1 MSASHVI
8 RSLLSLLL
16 GLPLIAERK
25 SKKSKHQH
33 SVGYSE
39 PLESLLEPH
48 RYFISA
54 AKVGFA
60 VPQSFHTTIE
70 AALEKLIARSP
81 HDLQTQIANIS
92 SCAIITFLLRILSSP
107 ALFAPGPNY
116 LSQLAEKVMYLK
128 DIASSDFQRQD
139 NERSSSLFYTMAGDR
154 MGSYFLE
161 ILLEVSSWT
170 MFVNLLD
177 QYQLIQ
183 SSQVFCDYAKD
194 ASSNF
199 IIQAI
204 MRRIISEILCS
215 GSSSASELG
224 AKVIALMLESSA
236 ETFSNLLN
244 RRPMVLG
251 WLLELVAVLKDEE
264 AAEQISERVL
274 KAMQKLGEKEEQSEE
289 EDDSATT
296 AVDDSVVAER
306 LSKVF
311 EVVPVPYDKSGN
323 SGKKDKK
330 NSKSTEREV
339 EGEEEALRDNGKG
352 GSDAYQV
359 NLAKI
364 LNALMRSCSKPTQS
378 HAIRTVSNL
387 SLVALKNIAV
397 TGALSKALLDVFF
410 EHFAQSSE
418 MKTLGQKL
426 ASIASDLAIHY
437 AGQHVL
443 RKAYENSDL
452 RGKEKWVTVLVA
464 NKTVLLKSKEGR
476 NSLHLVNAEQYER
489 DAAGWRTALKKQL
502 KAASS
507 LADLTSPPAQN
518 KGTNSSGKA
527 ASSTSE
533 TKTQSQIKKK
543 DVVASESE
551 IIPNKRSREEDN
563 EENDEEDEEDAK
575 VDGGE
580 AESGAKKKRKR
591 KRPARGGANK
601 ANA

>member
-1 MSASHVI
+1 M
-8 RSLLSLLL
+8 
-16 GLPLIAERK
+16 
-25 SKKSKHQH
+25 
-33 SVGYSE
+33 
-39 PLESLLEPH
+39 
-48 RYFISA
+48 
-54 AKVGFA
+54 GFA

-128 DIASSDFQRQD
+128 DISSSNFQRQD

-177 QYQLIQ
+177 QYQLMQ

-199 IIQAI
+199 IIQAV
-204 MRRIISEILCS
+204 MKRIISEIICS
-215 GSSSASELG
+215 GSSSASGFG
-224 AKVIALMLESSA
+224 AKVIALMLESSVG
-236 ETFSNLLN
+236 TFSNLLN

-274 KAMQKLGEKEEQSEE
+274 KAMQKLGEKEEETEE
-289 EDDSATT
+289 ENDATIT
-296 AVDDSVVAER
+296 AVDDSIVAER

-311 EVVPVPYDKSGN
+311 EVVPAPYDKSGN
-323 SGKKDKK
+323 NGKKDKK
-330 NSKSTEREV
+330 NSKSTEREGV
-339 EGEEEALRDNGKG
+339 EGEEEIIRESGKG

-364 LNALMRSCSKPTQS
+364 LNSLMRSCSKPTQS
-378 HAIRTVSNL
+378 HAIRIVSNL
-387 SLVALKNIAV
+387 SLVALKNIAL

-476 NSLHLVNAEQYER
+476 NSLHLVNADQYER
-489 DAAGWRTALKKQL
+489 DAAAWRTALKKQL
-502 KAASS
+502 KAASA
-507 LADLTSPPAQN
+507 LGDLTGPPSRN
-518 KGTNSSGKA
+518 KESSGKA
-527 ASSTSE
+527 SSAPSE
-533 TKTQSQIKKK
+533 TKKQSQNKTKN
-543 DVVASESE
+543 DVQSGNEAISA
-551 IIPNKRSREEDN
+551 KRSREEDN
-563 EENDEEDEEDAK
+563 EEEEEEDEEDAK
-575 VDGGE
+575 ADGGE
-580 AESGAKKKRKR
+580 VELSENGAKRKRKR
-591 KRPARGGANK
+591 KRPARGGGANK